1 MTKTVQ
7 PFHIL
12 TSAMST
18 VRRSSDQSPTSANK
32 DDLPTSHL
40 LLRLRQHLKLNV
52 VVRRSHLR
60 RDSAWKAE
68 TSSVPIIGL
77 ISTFSAAKSRTNFIV
92 SSHFRCVLDDSIGED
107 EKMRLSLCVPANCK
121 LKAVR
126 TAFGRV
132 WLQEAPAPNGQR
144 GLALTDNSD
153 QRVILTAAAAAAA
166 KPARTSTAGL

>member
-1 MTKTVQ
+1 VTKTVQ

-107 EKMRLSLCVPANCK
+107 EKMRLSLYAY
-121 LKAVR
+121 L
-126 TAFGRV
+126 
-132 WLQEAPAPNGQR
+132 
-144 GLALTDNSD
+144 
-153 QRVILTAAAAAAA
+153 LTANSKRYGRLLAVSGCRRRRRQMDSADL
-166 KPARTSTAGL
+166 R